1 MYFRSVERKLCEYFL
16 MWKSSIIKPCSNPLC
31 EHLNQSECPLC
42 DIINKNREEMNTSE
56 KINPNQVYFQENKQC
71 ENCLSSEKA
80 VDRSCTHA
88 ICDDCYTEFCPI
100 CALLHRDSLFT
111 GRGNIMADIYKED
124 TDKDRNSGFES
135 SEEFAVQNLSLDSPE
150 KTDENSFENAS
161 EGRDSE
167 VSHVEPEKT
176 SRNVK
181 NFSEEEKLNDGGEK
195 VEESEE
201 DEKYDPEEFE
211 KKKLKKE
218 YDFLDAKGFPNPKEN
233 QTASKKTTEEV
244 DEETSHCHCC
254 VI

>member
-1 MYFRSVERKLCEYFL
+1 
-16 MWKSSIIKPCSNPLC
+16 
-31 EHLNQSECPLC
+31 
-42 DIINKNREEMNTSE
+42 
-56 KINPNQVYFQENKQC
+56 
-71 ENCLSSEKA
+71 
-80 VDRSCTHA
+80 
-88 ICDDCYTEFCPI
+88 
-100 CALLHRDSLFT
+100 
-111 GRGNIMADIYKED
+111 MADIYKED